1 MKTMMAKIILLI
13 RGKIKSRFL
22 IAAIIVFVAFGL
34 LFARTVT
41 RPLDVELRIHIKI
54 CQKTE
59 KGKWEVIDEVGP
71 KNFNFRASLLE
82 LVKERKVSTDVVIAA
97 TSKKGKPYKARLLG
111 PAKID
116 YNPVTGRI
124 QGEMIYEITYGKKTT
139 RVPGKFTTDTQ
150 PSPAGDL
157 RGQRAKGILGIER
170 TTVKV
175 VSALTFTSGDSPPL
189 MLLSTEEYKLTPKK

>member
-1 MKTMMAKIILLI
+1 MKTMLAKIILLI
-13 RGKIKSRFL
+13 RRKIKSRFL

-34 LFARTVT
+34 LFARTIT

-59 KGKWEVIDEVGP
+59 KGK
-71 KNFNFRASLLE
+71 
-82 LVKERKVSTDVVIAA
+82 
-97 TSKKGKPYKARLLG
+97 PYKARLLG
-111 PAKID
+111 PAKFD

-150 PSPAGDL
+150 PSPVGDL

-175 VSALTFTSGDSPPL
+175 VSALTFKPGDSPPL

>member
-1 MKTMMAKIILLI
+1 MLAKIILLI
-13 RGKIKSRFL
+13 RGKIKSRLL
-22 IAAIIVFVAFGL
+22 IATVILFIAFGL
-34 LFARTVT
+34 LVAMTVT

-71 KNFNFRASLLE
+71 KNFNFRAGFLE

-124 QGEMIYEITYGKKTT
+124 QGEMMYEITYGKKTT
-139 RVPGKFTTDTQ
+139 RVPGKFTTDVQ
-150 PSPAGDL
+150 PSPVGDL
-157 RGQRAKGILGIER
+157 HGERAKGILGIDR

-175 VSALTFTSGDSPPL
+175 VSALTFTPGDSPPL

>member
-1 MKTMMAKIILLI
+1 MMPNIFLLI
-13 RGKIKSRFL
+13 RRKMKSHFL
-22 IAAIIVFVAFGL
+22 IAAIILFVAFGL
-34 LFARTVT
+34 LVAKTVT
-41 RPLDVELRIHIKI
+41 RPLDVGLRIHIKI
-54 CQKTE
+54 CKKPE

-71 KNFNFRASLLE
+71 KDVNFRASLLE
-82 LVKERKVSTDVVIAA
+82 LVKERKISSDVVVAA

-139 RVPGKFTTDTQ
+139 KVPGKFTTDFQ
-150 PSPAGDL
+150 PGPLADL
-157 RGQRAKGILGIER
+157 RGQRAKGILGIDR

-175 VSALTFTSGDSPPL
+175 VSVLTFAPTGDSQPL
-189 MLLSTEEYKLTPKK
+189 MLLSTEEYKLTPRK

>member
-1 MKTMMAKIILLI
+1 MMPNIILLI
-13 RGKIKSRFL
+13 RRKIKNRFL
-22 IAAIIVFVAFGL
+22 IATIILFVAFGL
-34 LFARTVT
+34 LVAKTAT

-54 CQKTE
+54 CKKTE

-71 KNFNFRASLLE
+71 KNVNFRASLLE
-82 LVKERKVSTDVVIAA
+82 LAKDRKVSSDVVIAA

-116 YNPVTGRI
+116 YNPLTGRI

-139 RVPGKFTTDTQ
+139 SVPGKFTTDVQ
-150 PSPAGDL
+150 PSPVGDL
-157 RGQRAKGILGIER
+157 HGKCAKGILGIDR

-175 VSALTFTSGDSPPL
+175 VSALTFAPVGESQPL
-189 MLLSTEEYKLTPKK
+189 ILVSTEEYKLTPKK